1 MTRTRTFAKLA
12 VLAALLA
19 TAASCADD
27 GPKFSVNYA
36 PGFVKDGVQISVLGV
51 FRDGR
56 MNPEAWD
63 ELGPRFSA
71 ALHKEECDVAVGTR
85 LRAQQS
91 AVFAAF
97 DAVARAEGITDEL
110 LDKLAPAA
118 SGDSILVVT
127 VAGRPPGAKDGGAG
141 ASSSAPQLST
151 TGRGGGRGGRRGGA
165 PRSSAPHTHHGGP
178 DTNVFEISASLFS
191 KRQHQSVAMVAMTY
205 TGSSEEEA
213 IAKFVEKLASAFPG
227 AVCTGW
233 NADLGLDVAAIRQ
246 LGEH

>member
-1 MTRTRTFAKLA
+1 MSRVLAKLSL
-12 VLAALLA
+12 VAALL
-19 TAASCADD
+19 TMTASCADN
-27 GPKFSVNYA
+27 GPKFTVNYA

-71 ALHKEECDVAVGTR
+71 ALHKEECEVAVGTR
-85 LRAQQS
+85 LRAQQP

-97 DAVARAEGITDEL
+97 DGVARAEGITDEL

-118 SGDSILVVT
+118 SGDSILVLT
-127 VAGRPPGAKDGGAG
+127 VAGRPPGAKDGGSGAG
-141 ASSSAPQLST
+141 NTAPQLTT
-151 TGRGGGRGGRRGGA
+151 TGRGGRGGRRGGA
-165 PRSSAPHTHHGGP
+165 PRSAVPHTHRP

-205 TGSSEEEA
+205 TGTSEEEA
-213 IAKFVEKLASAFPG
+213 IAKFVEKLAGAFPG
-227 AVCTGW
+227 AACTGW
-233 NADLGLDVAAIRQ
+233 NADLGLDVATIRQ
-246 LGEH
+246 LGER